1 MRRWTGGVGREGN
14 EEEEGREE
22 DSMRKLKSNIYQAHT
37 VPVSHTV
44 VSLLK
49 GMSAALVSL
58 PSSHATEY
66 QLASLGPSSSC
77 SLGGTQERRS
87 EGGQPVSR
95 AIGTTTSAGTAGES
109 RTRC

>member
-1 MRRWTGGVGREGN
+1 MKRKRGGRRTVW
-14 EEEEGREE
+14 
-22 DSMRKLKSNIYQAHT
+22 RKLKSNIYQAHT

-66 QLASLGPSSSC
+66 QLASLGPFSSC